1 MSRAPGTGLA
11 GIYVPDV
18 LLTSTHRKPPPPRTQ
33 ATEWNWRVF
42 GEDER
47 QTLADGFARG
57 DQHGL
62 DLIAGRTTT

>member
-18 LLTSTHRKPPPPRTQ
+18 LLTSTHRKPPPPRTPTQ
-33 ATEWNWRVF
+33 WNWRDL
-42 GEDER
+42 DEHER
-47 QTLADGFARG
+47 ARVAEGMARG

-62 DLIAGRTTT
+62 DLIAGRTT